1 MTLLQFF
8 KKVLDIENKLVVAKR
23 EGGRSRS
30 NCKFGVSRCKLLH
43 LEQISNEI
51 LLYSTRNYIQALE
64 IDHDGR

>member
-1 MTLLQFF
+1 
-8 KKVLDIENKLVVAKR
+8 VVAKG

-30 NCKFGVSRCKLLH
+30 NCKFGVSRCKRLH

-64 IDHDGR
+64 IDHDGRQYEEKKKKIYIYIYV